1 MNLENSFNKT
11 ESSKMH
17 KMSLVSINSNIS
29 SEFLSKI
36 ISKNPFWI
44 NSKDDNGDTF
54 LSYAIKRNNQEII
67 DLIIS
72 LPLLDINYKDNNDN
86 TYLHLAVICKNIQL
100 IKQLLKKRILINTK
114 NKDGNT
120 PLHFAYYI
128 NSNEIINLL
137 IENNCDVNIRN
148 NQGLLPKEIVP
159 TDDALKIIGYET
171 NNYNYYEDNCDDQ
184 LKYDKKYKTIEISQT
199 NRIKRIKNENI
210 DILNMP
216 KNSRKK
222 STKKNINGKKRNS
235 KFDKRK
241 KSSLFY
247 NKDKGFRKISNIE
260 LNSDENDSII
270 IHKESENY
278 QFYIDLISPSR
289 NICNFSSPKTNNTIT
304 SEGTSEKNNN
314 KENINI
320 QNDNV
325 DIRQEKIRTFRKINA
340 MNLFKKKNDAI
351 ENSFRTNKTL
361 LDFLSKINLEKY
373 YEQINKS
380 EFSNIMNIIEET
392 KNGHF
397 INDYQLKN
405 IGINKSGDR
414 AKILIRIQEISNS
427 FDFTMPKAVYYYT
440 NDLNEQIEKD
450 INLNKLLLWLK
461 EINLDTYFYNF
472 VNNGYFSIDLLYI
485 QMESKNPLTDEILKN
500 EILIEKLGYRTRIL
514 NKLKEEYPSYL
525 NKLRCDNIVFNQ
537 NENNRICSNCTVF

>member
-289 NICNFSSPKTNNTIT
+289 NIYNSSSPKTNNTIT

-314 KENINI
+314 KENFNM

-325 DIRQEKIRTFRKINA
+325 DIRQEKIKTFRKINA
-340 MNLFKKKNDAI
+340 MNLFKKKNVPI
-351 ENSFRTNKTL
+351 ENGIKTNKTL
-361 LDFLSKINLEKY
+361 LEFLSKINLEKY

-392 KNGHF
+392 KNGHY

>member
-1 MNLENSFNKT
+1 MNLQDSFNKT
-11 ESSKMH
+11 DSPKEH

-36 ISKNPFWI
+36 ISKNPFLI

-67 DLIIS
+67 NLIIP

-86 TYLHLAVICKNIQL
+86 TYLHLAVICQNIEL
-100 IKQLLKKRILINTK
+100 IKKLIEKRILINAR

-137 IENNCDVNIRN
+137 IANNCNVNIRN
-148 NQGLLPKEIVP
+148 SQGLLPKEIEP
-159 TDDALKIIGYET
+159 TDNVLKIIGCET
-171 NNYNYYEDNCDDQ
+171 SNYNFEDNCDDQ

-210 DILNMP
+210 GIVNMP
-216 KNSRKK
+216 KNSSKI
-222 STKKNINGKKRNS
+222 STKKSINGKKRNS

-260 LNSDENDSII
+260 LNLNENDSIF
-270 IHKESENY
+270 HKESENY

-427 FDFTMPKAVYYYT
+427 FDFTMPKTVYYYT
-440 NDLNEQIEKD
+440 NNNEQIEKD
-450 INLNKLLLWLK
+450 TNLNKLLLWLK

-472 VNNGYFSIDLLYI
+472 VNNGYFSIDLLYV

-525 NKLRCDNIVFNQ
+525 NKLRSDNIVFNQ

>member
-1 MNLENSFNKT
+1 MNLQDSFNKT
-11 ESSKMH
+11 DSPKEH

-472 VNNGYFSIDLLYI
+472 VNNGYFSVDLLYV

>member
-1 MNLENSFNKT
+1 MNLQDSFNKT
-11 ESSKMH
+11 DSPKEH

-36 ISKNPFWI
+36 ISKNPFLI

-67 DLIIS
+67 NLIIP

-86 TYLHLAVICKNIQL
+86 TYLHLAVICQNIEL
-100 IKQLLKKRILINTK
+100 IKKLIEKRILINSR

-120 PLHFAYYI
+120 PLHFAYYT

-137 IENNCDVNIRN
+137 IENNGDVNIRN
-148 NQGLLPKEIVP
+148 SQGLLPKEIEP
-159 TDDALKIIGYET
+159 TDDVLKIIGCET
-171 NNYNYYEDNCDDQ
+171 SNYNFEDNCDDQ
-184 LKYDKKYKTIEISQT
+184 LKYDKKYKTIEISKT

-210 DILNMP
+210 DIVNMP
-216 KNSRKK
+216 KNSRKI
-222 STKKNINGKKRNS
+222 STKKSINGKKRNS

-260 LNSDENDSII
+260 LNLNENDSIF
-270 IHKESENY
+270 HKESENY

-351 ENSFRTNKTL
+351 EISFRTNKTL

-427 FDFTMPKAVYYYT
+427 FDFTMPKTVYYYT
-440 NDLNEQIEKD
+440 NNNEQIEKD
-450 INLNKLLLWLK
+450 TNLNKLLLWLK

-472 VNNGYFSIDLLYI
+472 VNNGYFSIDLLYV

-525 NKLRCDNIVFNQ
+525 NKLRSDNIVFNQ

>member
-1 MNLENSFNKT
+1 MNLQDSFNKT
-11 ESSKMH
+11 DSPKEH

-36 ISKNPFWI
+36 ISKNPFLI

-67 DLIIS
+67 NLIIP

-86 TYLHLAVICKNIQL
+86 TYLHLAVICQNIEL
-100 IKQLLKKRILINTK
+100 IKKLIEKRILINAR

-137 IENNCDVNIRN
+137 IENNCNVNIRN
-148 NQGLLPKEIVP
+148 SQGLLPKEIEP
-159 TDDALKIIGYET
+159 TDDVLKIIGCET
-171 NNYNYYEDNCDDQ
+171 RNYNFEDNCDDQ
-184 LKYDKKYKTIEISQT
+184 LKYDKKYKTIEISKT

-210 DILNMP
+210 DIVNMP
-216 KNSRKK
+216 KNSRKI
-222 STKKNINGKKRNS
+222 STKKSINGKKRNS

-247 NKDKGFRKISNIE
+247 NKDEGFRKISNIE
-260 LNSDENDSII
+260 LNLDENDNI

-289 NICNFSSPKTNNTIT
+289 NIFNFSSPKTNNTIT

-325 DIRQEKIRTFRKINA
+325 DIRQEKIRTFRTINA

-427 FDFTMPKAVYYYT
+427 FDFTMPKTVYYYT
-440 NDLNEQIEKD
+440 NNNEQIEKD
-450 INLNKLLLWLK
+450 TNLNKLLLWLK

-472 VNNGYFSIDLLYI
+472 VNNGYFSIDLLYV

-525 NKLRCDNIVFNQ
+525 NKLRSDNIVFNQ

>member
-1 MNLENSFNKT
+1 MNLQDSFNKT
-11 ESSKMH
+11 DSPKEH

-36 ISKNPFWI
+36 ISKNPFLI

-67 DLIIS
+67 NLIIP

-86 TYLHLAVICKNIQL
+86 TYLHLAVICQNIEL
-100 IKQLLKKRILINTK
+100 IKKLIEKRILINAR

-128 NSNEIINLL
+128 NSNENINLL
-137 IENNCDVNIRN
+137 IENNGDVNIRN
-148 NQGLLPKEIVP
+148 SQGLLPKEIEP
-159 TDDALKIIGYET
+159 TDDVLKIIGCET
-171 NNYNYYEDNCDDQ
+171 SNNNFEDNCDDQ

-210 DILNMP
+210 GIVNMP
-216 KNSRKK
+216 KNSSKI
-222 STKKNINGKKRNS
+222 STKKSINGKKRNS

-260 LNSDENDSII
+260 LNLNENDSIF
-270 IHKESENY
+270 HKESENY

-427 FDFTMPKAVYYYT
+427 FDFTMPKTVYYYT
-440 NDLNEQIEKD
+440 NNNEQIEKD
-450 INLNKLLLWLK
+450 TNLNKLLLWLK

-472 VNNGYFSIDLLYI
+472 VNNGYFSIDLLYV

-525 NKLRCDNIVFNQ
+525 NKLRSDNIVFNQ

>member
-1 MNLENSFNKT
+1 M
-11 ESSKMH
+11 
-17 KMSLVSINSNIS
+17 
-29 SEFLSKI
+29 
-36 ISKNPFWI
+36 
-44 NSKDDNGDTF
+44 
-54 LSYAIKRNNQEII
+54 
-67 DLIIS
+67 
-72 LPLLDINYKDNNDN
+72 
-86 TYLHLAVICKNIQL
+86 HLAVICQNIEL
-100 IKQLLKKRILINTK
+100 IKKLIEKRILINAR

-137 IENNCDVNIRN
+137 IENNGDVNIRN
-148 NQGLLPKEIVP
+148 SQGLLPKEIEP
-159 TDDALKIIGYET
+159 TDDVLKIIGCET
-171 NNYNYYEDNCDDQ
+171 RNYNFEDNCDDQ

-210 DILNMP
+210 DIVNMP
-216 KNSRKK
+216 KNSRKI
-222 STKKNINGKKRNS
+222 STKKSINGKKRNS

-247 NKDKGFRKISNIE
+247 NKDEGFRKISNIE
-260 LNSDENDSII
+260 LNLDENDNI

-405 IGINKSGDR
+405 IGVNKSGDR

-427 FDFTMPKAVYYYT
+427 FDFTMPKTVYYYT
-440 NDLNEQIEKD
+440 NNNEQIEKD
-450 INLNKLLLWLK
+450 TNLNKLLLWLK

-472 VNNGYFSIDLLYI
+472 VNNGYFSIDLLYV

-525 NKLRCDNIVFNQ
+525 NKLRSDNIVFNQ

>member
-1 MNLENSFNKT
+1 MNLQDSFNKT
-11 ESSKMH
+11 DSPKEH

-36 ISKNPFWI
+36 ISKNPFLI

-67 DLIIS
+67 NLIIP

-86 TYLHLAVICKNIQL
+86 TYLHLAVICQNIEL
-100 IKQLLKKRILINTK
+100 IKKLIEKRVLINAR

-137 IENNCDVNIRN
+137 IENNGDVNIRN
-148 NQGLLPKEIVP
+148 SQGLLPKEIEP
-159 TDDALKIIGYET
+159 TDDVLKIIGCET
-171 NNYNYYEDNCDDQ
+171 SNNNFEDNCDDQ
-184 LKYDKKYKTIEISQT
+184 LKYDKKYKTIEISKT

-210 DILNMP
+210 DIVNMP
-216 KNSRKK
+216 KNSGKI
-222 STKKNINGKKRNS
+222 STKKSINGKKRNS

-247 NKDKGFRKISNIE
+247 NKDEGFRKISNIE
-260 LNSDENDSII
+260 LNLDENDNI

-325 DIRQEKIRTFRKINA
+325 DIRQEKIRTFRTINA

-427 FDFTMPKAVYYYT
+427 FDFTMPKTVYYYT
-440 NDLNEQIEKD
+440 NNNEQIEKD
-450 INLNKLLLWLK
+450 TNLNKLLLWLK

-472 VNNGYFSIDLLYI
+472 VNNGYFSIDLLYV

-525 NKLRCDNIVFNQ
+525 NKLRSDNIVFNQ

>member
-36 ISKNPFWI
+36 ISKNPFLI

-171 NNYNYYEDNCDDQ
+171 NNYNYEDNCDDQ

-289 NICNFSSPKTNNTIT
+289 NIYNSSSPKTNNTIT

-314 KENINI
+314 IENINM

-325 DIRQEKIRTFRKINA
+325 DIRQEKIKTFRKINA
-340 MNLFKKKNDAI
+340 MNLFKKKNVPI
-351 ENSFRTNKTL
+351 ENGIKTNKTL
-361 LDFLSKINLEKY
+361 LEFLSKINLEKY

-392 KNGHF
+392 KNGHY

-440 NDLNEQIEKD
+440 NNYDEQIEKD
-450 INLNKLLLWLK
+450 TNLNKLLLWLK

-525 NKLRCDNIVFNQ
+525 NKLRSDNIVFNQ